1 MGRHL
6 QTLISPVVLLACFSC
21 AKPEMDTL
29 IQQEGETGA
38 AGVLMNVPSI
48 LFDGGTRATM
58 EAGESGLSF
67 FWSADDAVGVHTT
80 AGGFARFS
88 LQSGAGTASAHFDGQ
103 GFDLREGETYYAFFP
118 YDLSASDRT
127 AVPLRYDGQV
137 VSGSDDRTALL
148 SCDYLYASGT
158 PDGNGKVRFDFRHVG
173 AFLRLTLSLPAGTAV
188 DRLELLPTYDEIPTS
203 LTLNL
208 AADAP
213 TTVSSAVSLSIGAEG
228 TVVPE
233 SGELVVWAAMP
244 PQSFSDA
251 AFAVLVHSG
260 DKVYTL
266 RHKGSVFKAG
276 KAYRWAGAPLS
287 LAETADWG
295 FSDVSQKRAF
305 TASGVAAGQ
314 YSGISWIGGNRYA
327 VVHDKLKGGGIVF
340 YEIALGNDGTVTSV
354 TMSVA
359 PGTES
364 STTASQDN
372 EGVAYVPESGTLFV
386 SSEKN
391 QQIREYDLDGN
402 PTGRAMTIPADMAKA
417 GIQSNKGFES
427 LTYNAATGLFWTTTE
442 DVLKKDT
449 SLERLLRLQS
459 FGQDL
464 KPGAR
469 YFYRMDAPSKSASEV
484 SAAKSYVFGVPALAA
499 LDDGR
504 LLVLEREVYVP
515 NGGTMD
521 MLFNSFGK
529 AKIYAVNP
537 SKDSAGVLRKS
548 LLASF
553 QTSAA
558 DLANYEGMCLGP
570 TLPDGRR
577 CLVLIPDSQGG
588 QSGLTR
594 EYVKVIAV
602 RP

>member
-1 MGRHL
+1 MGRHRL
-6 QTLISPVVLLACFSC
+6 TLSSLVALLACFSC

-29 IQQEGETGA
+29 LRQESEAGA

-48 LFDGGTRATM
+48 LFDGDTRATM

-80 AGGFARFS
+80 AGGFARFA
-88 LQSGAGTASAHFDGQ
+88 LQSGAGTAGALFDGQ

-127 AVPLRYDGQV
+127 AVPLRYNGQV
-137 VSGSDDRTALL
+137 VSGSDDRSALL
-148 SCDYLYASGT
+148 SRDYLYASGT
-158 PDGNGKVRFDFRHVG
+158 LDGNGKVRFDFRHVG

-188 DRLELLPTYDEIPTS
+188 DRLELLPTYDEIPAS

-208 AADAP
+208 ATDAP

-228 TVVPE
+228 TVVPD

-266 RHKGSVFKAG
+266 RHKGSAFKAG

-305 TASGVAAGQ
+305 TASGVATGQ

-340 YEIALGNDGTVTSV
+340 YEIALDNDGTVTSV

-402 PTGRAMTIPADMAKA
+402 PTGRAMSIPADMAKA
-417 GIQSNKGFES
+417 GIRSNKGFES

-442 DVLKKDT
+442 DALKKDT

-469 YFYRMDAPSKSASEV
+469 YFYRMDAPSKSASEA
-484 SAAKSYVFGVPALAA
+484 SAAKSYVYGVPALAA

-521 MLFNSFGK
+521 MLFNSFG
-529 AKIYAVNP
+529 
-537 SKDSAGVLRKS
+537 
-548 LLASF
+548 
-553 QTSAA
+553 
-558 DLANYEGMCLGP
+558 
-570 TLPDGRR
+570 RR
-577 CLVLIPDSQGG
+577 RSMP
-588 QSGLTR
+588 
-594 EYVKVIAV
+594 
-602 RP
+602 

>member
-48 LFDGGTRATM
+48 LFDGDTRATM

-80 AGGFARFS
+80 AGGFARFA
-88 LQSGAGTASAHFDGQ
+88 LQSGAGTAGALFDGQ

-213 TTVSSAVSLSIGAEG
+213 TAVSSTVSLSIGAEG

-266 RHKGSVFKAG
+266 RHKGSAFKAG

-364 STTASQDN
+364 STTAS
-372 EGVAYVPESGTLFV
+372 
-386 SSEKN
+386 
-391 QQIREYDLDGN
+391 
-402 PTGRAMTIPADMAKA
+402 
-417 GIQSNKGFES
+417 
-427 LTYNAATGLFWTTTE
+427 
-442 DVLKKDT
+442 
-449 SLERLLRLQS
+449 
-459 FGQDL
+459 
-464 KPGAR
+464 
-469 YFYRMDAPSKSASEV
+469 
-484 SAAKSYVFGVPALAA
+484 
-499 LDDGR
+499 
-504 LLVLEREVYVP
+504 
-515 NGGTMD
+515 
-521 MLFNSFGK
+521 
-529 AKIYAVNP
+529 
-537 SKDSAGVLRKS
+537 
-548 LLASF
+548 
-553 QTSAA
+553 
-558 DLANYEGMCLGP
+558 
-570 TLPDGRR
+570 
-577 CLVLIPDSQGG
+577 
-588 QSGLTR
+588 
-594 EYVKVIAV
+594 
-602 RP
+602 

>member
-38 AGVLMNVPSI
+38 AGVLMNVPTI
-48 LFDGGTRATM
+48 LFDGDTRATM

-80 AGGFARFS
+80 AGGFARFA
-88 LQSGAGTASAHFDGQ
+88 LQSGAGTAGALFDGQ

-266 RHKGSVFKAG
+266 RHKGSAFKAG

-305 TASGVAAGQ
+305 TAAGVAAAP

-391 QQIREYDLDGN
+391 QQIREYDLDGT
-402 PTGRAMTIPADMAKA
+402 PTRRAMTIPADMAKA
-417 GIQSNKGFES
+417 GIRSNKGFES

>member
-6 QTLISPVVLLACFSC
+6 LTLSSLVALLACFSC

-29 IQQEGETGA
+29 IQQESEAGA

-48 LFDGGTRATM
+48 LFDGDTRATM

-80 AGGFARFS
+80 AGGFARFA
-88 LQSGAGTASAHFDGQ
+88 LQSGAGTAGALFDGQ

-137 VSGSDDRTALL
+137 VSGSDDRSALL
-148 SCDYLYASGT
+148 SRDYLYASGT

-213 TTVSSAVSLSIGAEG
+213 ATVSSAVSLSIGAEG

-266 RHKGSVFKAG
+266 RHKGSAFKAG

-340 YEIALGNDGTVTSV
+340 YEIALGNDGTVS
-354 TMSVA
+354 
-359 PGTES
+359 
-364 STTASQDN
+364 
-372 EGVAYVPESGTLFV
+372 
-386 SSEKN
+386 KN
-391 QQIREYDLDGN
+391 QLI
-402 PTGRAMTIPADMAKA
+402 
-417 GIQSNKGFES
+417 S
-427 LTYNAATGLFWTTTE
+427 LF
-442 DVLKKDT
+442 D
-449 SLERLLRLQS
+449 
-459 FGQDL
+459 
-464 KPGAR
+464 
-469 YFYRMDAPSKSASEV
+469 
-484 SAAKSYVFGVPALAA
+484 
-499 LDDGR
+499 
-504 LLVLEREVYVP
+504 
-515 NGGTMD
+515 
-521 MLFNSFGK
+521 
-529 AKIYAVNP
+529 
-537 SKDSAGVLRKS
+537 
-548 LLASF
+548 
-553 QTSAA
+553 
-558 DLANYEGMCLGP
+558 
-570 TLPDGRR
+570 
-577 CLVLIPDSQGG
+577 
-588 QSGLTR
+588 
-594 EYVKVIAV
+594 
-602 RP
+602 